1 MLHVLFLD
9 TGNTFHSVIAESIL
23 RVSGRGRFHAH
34 SAGCLSAG
42 MISPDVLGFLRER
55 DLPVE
60 GLRSKGLRELAG
72 PESPPLA
79 FVITL
84 SDLAAAAARE
94 RTFSGDPVI
103 VHWNLDDDEDD
114 EDGEESRPSIWAIR
128 DGFWILSRRI
138 RTFTGLP
145 HGIASRQLMVKRL
158 QSLQGWQ

>member
-1 MLHVLFLD
+1 MLNVLFLD

-42 MISPDVLGFLRER
+42 TISPDVLGFLRER

-60 GLRSKGLRELAG
+60 CLRSKGLRELAT

-84 SDLAAAAARE
+84 SDLAASAANE

-103 VHWNLDDDEDD
+103 VHWNLDDDDD
-114 EDGEESRPSIWAIR
+114 AEESPPSIWAIR
-128 DGFWILSRRI
+128 DGFWILSRRL
-138 RTFTGLP
+138 RTFTSLP
-145 HGIASRQLMVKRL
+145 HGTASRQLMVKRL

>member
-1 MLHVLFLD
+1 MLNVLFLD

-23 RVSGRGRFHAH
+23 RISGRSRFQAH

-42 MISPDVLGFLRER
+42 TISPDVLGFLRER

-60 GLRSKGLRELAG
+60 GLRSKGLREFTV
-72 PESPPLA
+72 PETPPLA

-84 SDLAAAAARE
+84 SGVAAATARE

-103 VHWNLDDDEDD
+103 AHWNLDDED
-114 EDGEESRPSIWAIR
+114 DGEEIQPSIWAIR

-138 RTFTGLP
+138 KLFTSLP
-145 HGIASRQLMVKRL
+145 HGTASRQMMVRRL
-158 QSLQGWQ
+158 QSLQSWQ

>member
-1 MLHVLFLD
+1 MLDVLFLD

-23 RVSGRGRFHAH
+23 RASGRGRFHAH
-34 SAGCLSAG
+34 SAGCLSTG
-42 MISPDVLGFLRER
+42 MISPEVLGFLRER

-60 GLRSKGLRELAG
+60 GMRSKGLREIAG
-72 PESPPLA
+72 AECPPLA

-84 SDLAAAAARE
+84 SELAAAAARE
-94 RTFSGDPVI
+94 RSFAGDPVI
-103 VHWNLDDDEDD
+103 VHWNLDDDDD
-114 EDGEESRPSIWAIR
+114 GDESRPSIWAIR

-145 HGIASRQLMVKRL
+145 HGTASRQLLEKRL